1 MKVGNEHMPDE
12 KTTKIYID
20 NFVGDD
26 GEDFARS
33 LKERLYGL
41 RLDAPFKVFSFSDL
55 DPSPDEE
62 DDPDNERNT
71 VRAIENA
78 EIVIPVVTSQFISY
92 VTSNIESAYNEI
104 INSTD
109 RYFFPILLKA
119 TDWSSHEWLVRSQL
133 TPRDAIPLYEIGSNE
148 QERVINDLVQ
158 TIKSSVIKLSQ
169 KRHSDGVERIAQNAQ
184 RRDAVFISHD
194 HDDADFAELLKL
206 RLEKEGIESWLDTER
221 LKIGQDW
228 REEIDQGIENSA
240 AVIAIMTPEARKSEY
255 VTYEWAFAWGKGKK
269 IFPLMLKQTQLHP
282 RLESLQYLNFTNNP
296 TRPWEELI
304 ASIREVLR

>member
-1 MKVGNEHMPDE
+1 MPSK

-26 GEDFARS
+26 GEEFVKV

-41 RLDAPFKVFSFSDL
+41 RLDTPYKVFSFSDL
-55 DPSPDEE
+55 DPSSNE
-62 DDPDNERNT
+62 DADPDNELNT
-71 VRAIENA
+71 VRAIESA
-78 EIVIPVVTSQFISY
+78 DIVIPVVTAQFINY
-92 VTSNIESAYNEI
+92 VTSKVESAYDEI

-119 TDWSSHEWLVRSQL
+119 TDWSNHEWLVRSQL
-133 TPRDAIPLYEIGSNE
+133 TPRDAIPLYEISSNE
-148 QERVINDLVQ
+148 QERTINELVQ
-158 TIKSSVIKLSQ
+158 TIKSSIIKLSQ
-169 KRHSDGVERIAQNAQ
+169 EQQSVGIDGRAQKAQ
-184 RRDAVFISHD
+184 RSDIVFISHD

-206 RLEKEGIESWLDTER
+206 KLEKEGIESWLDTER

-228 REEIDQGIENSA
+228 REEIDQGIEDSA

-296 TRPWEELI
+296 TRPWDELI
-304 ASIREVLR
+304 AAIKEILS